1 MPNRRQFIK
10 TTLMAGASIAL
21 FKGFEG
27 KAWAFAQSPLLRKF
41 ISPLPGLGTGMP
53 IANALSVSR
62 YGIAS
67 DLYNLA
73 AVQFQQ
79 QMHPDLPGPTKL
91 WGYMDRSTNTP
102 AYLGPIIVAERGRPV
117 ILRMLNDLP
126 NKHPLPIDTT
136 LMGADMGAAA
146 NRITVHLHGG
156 LTPWTSDGGPFT
168 WFTPSATGPG
178 SGASNAAAGIDFLNG
193 VSAGQAEYYYPNDL
207 SARLVWYHDHAMG
220 ITRLNAYAGMASAYL
235 INDSVV
241 TSLTNPTSGPAIV
254 PPLQYT
260 IPLVLQDKMFKIAPD
275 QWGKPGDLWYPY
287 LYEIDNPGP
296 TGRWDIGTPSNG
308 FPNLGEPPV
317 PSCVPEFFADT
328 PVING
333 EAYPYVEVEP
343 RRYLFLL
350 LNGSQARF
358 YNLNLFFES
367 LMNAKEPDFSKPG
380 PAFIQIANEGGL
392 LPDPVVLNNPP
403 TLMPYAS
410 DDSVD
415 PNGPKNLVLA
425 PAERA
430 YIIIDFSGCQPGDRL
445 ILYNDAPAP
454 FPGGDTRNDYFTGD
468 PDQTSTGGAATTKPG
483 KGPNTRTLLQFRVS
497 RLSGAPDPL
506 NFTKTLGALV
516 NGLPAAY
523 AASQPP
529 ALSTHGLRPQA
540 KTLNEDFD
548 SYGRLIQRVGTG
560 TKLYTDSFG
569 RDYTDAP
576 TEVVNNG
583 ETQVWDIYD
592 TTGDT
597 HPMHFHLVNV
607 QVIGRDFFTTV
618 GDHAN
623 SPDSVFA
630 TPDPNEMG
638 WKETVRMNPGTV
650 TRVIMKFALPSV
662 PFKVPASPR
671 FTGISHANEYVW
683 HCHILEH
690 EEHDMM
696 RPLIVKG

>member
-1 MPNRRQFIK
+1 MPTRREFIK
-10 TTLMAGASIAL
+10 TTVIAGASIAL

-27 KAWAFAQSPLLRKF
+27 QAWAFSQSPLLRKF
-41 ISPLPGLGTGMP
+41 ISPLPGLGTGIP
-53 IANALSVSR
+53 IANAIPTTR

-67 DLYNLA
+67 DLYQLA

-79 QMHPDLPGPTKL
+79 QMHPDLPSPTRL
-91 WGYMDRSTNTP
+91 WGYMDRTTKKP
-102 AYLGPIIVAERGRPV
+102 AYLGPIIVAQRGRPT
-117 ILRMLNDLP
+117 ILQMQNTLP
-126 NKHPLPIDTT
+126 NKHLLPVDTT

-156 LTPWTSDGGPFT
+156 LVPWTSDGGPFT
-168 WFTPSATGPG
+168 WFTPSANGPG
-178 SGASNAAAGIDFLNG
+178 NGASNAAAGSTFLNG
-193 VSAGQAEYYYPNDL
+193 IGTGQAEYYYPNSQ
-207 SARLVWYHDHAMG
+207 SARLVWYHDHALG
-220 ITRLNAYAGMASAYL
+220 ITRLNAYAGLASAYL
-235 INDSVV
+235 INDDVV

-254 PPLQYT
+254 PPLAYT
-260 IPLVLQDKMFKIAPD
+260 IPLVLQDKVFKVAPD
-275 QWGKPGDLWYPY
+275 MWGKPGDLWYPY
-287 LYEIDNPGP
+287 LYEPD
-296 TGRWDIGTPSNG
+296 RWDLGAPSNG
-308 FPNLGEPPV
+308 FPNLGAPPV

-333 EAYPYVEVEP
+333 EAYPYVEVQP

-358 YNLNLFFES
+358 YNLNLFYES
-367 LMNAKEPDFSKPG
+367 MLNAKEADLSKPG
-380 PAFIQIANEGGL
+380 PAFIQIANEAGL
-392 LPDPVVLNNPP
+392 LPNPVVLNNPP
-403 TLMPYAS
+403 RLMPHAS
-410 DDSVD
+410 DGSVD
-415 PNGPKNLVLA
+415 PNGPKNLLLA

-430 YIIIDFSGCQPGDRL
+430 YIIIDFSGCQPGDKL

-454 FPGGDTRNDYFTGD
+454 FPGGEIRNDYFTGD
-468 PDQTSTGGAATTKPG
+468 PDQTLNGGAATTQPG
-483 KGPNTRTLLQFRVS
+483 KGPNTRTLMEFRVS

-506 NFTKTLGALV
+506 DFGKTLNALV
-516 NGLPAAY
+516 NGLPMAY
-523 AASQPP
+523 AASQDP
-529 ALSTHGLRPQA
+529 ALVAHGLQPQA

-560 TKLYTDSFG
+560 SMLYSDSFG
-569 RDYTDAP
+569 RNYVDAP

-583 ETQVWDIYD
+583 ETQIWDVYN

-607 QVIGRDFFTTV
+607 QVIGRDFYTTV

-623 SPDSVFA
+623 SPNSFFA
-630 TPDPNEMG
+630 PPDPNEMG

-650 TRVIMKFALPSV
+650 TRVIMKFALPNV
-662 PFKVPASPR
+662 PFNVPASPR
-671 FTGISHANEYVW
+671 FSGIAKANEYVW